1 MSLDYPLPL
10 PPYSDRDMFRYMTTD
25 QLFVLVECLEES
37 HKFACSFNCHAPG
50 LSCYTEACHVPSV
63 VLCMLIGSTVTCS
76 EEEQNPIF
84 LSRDQQHVDCTT
96 AVSYVA
102 DQ

>member
-37 HKFACSFNCHAPG
+37 HKFACSFNCNHEQRVMLMKAGLYIYCVCVVHAPG
-50 LSCYTEACHVPSV
+50 LSC
-63 VLCMLIGSTVTCS
+63 
-76 EEEQNPIF
+76 
-84 LSRDQQHVDCTT
+84 
-96 AVSYVA
+96 
-102 DQ
+102 